1 MDYRSP
7 VSPSTFH
14 DVSPGFGVTFS
25 NNRPCVLIA
34 GPCLMESR
42 ELAFT
47 IAEHVHTVCKKLGIP
62 WVFKASFE
70 KANRT
75 SLSTRSTLSREEAFQ
90 IFRDIRDTYRCPVM
104 TDVHESRDCE
114 AAATAV
120 DILQI
125 PAFLCRQTELLS
137 AAVSTGKV
145 LNIKK
150 GQFLSPHEML
160 DVHKKVLG
168 LGGNIP
174 LLCERGACFG
184 YNRLVSDMR
193 SLPILAS
200 QGNPVIFDAT
210 HSVQLPGA
218 GDGKSSGERWFVEP
232 LSRAAIAVGV
242 AGLFIETHPDP
253 HSALSDGP
261 NVVPLQYLEG
271 FLAPLVALD
280 RLTKTYP
287 YQDFSQNTFKSSKK
301 VS

>member
-1 MDYRSP
+1 MNYAPPS
-7 VSPSTFH
+7 SPSVFH
-14 DVSPGFGVTFS
+14 EVSPGLGIMFS
-25 NNRPCVLIA
+25 NTRPLVLIA

-47 IAEHVHTVCKKLGIP
+47 VADHIHTVCQKLGVT

-75 SLSTRSTLSREEAFQ
+75 SLAARSAVSREEAFHA
-90 IFRDIRDTYRCPVM
+90 FHDIRNAYDCPVM
-104 TDVHESRDCE
+104 TDVHESKDCD
-114 AAATAV
+114 AAASFV

-137 AAVSTGKV
+137 AAVKTGKV

-160 DVHKKVLG
+160 NVHEKVLG
-168 LGGNIP
+168 LGGSTP

-193 SLPILAS
+193 SLPIMAS
-200 QGNPVIFDAT
+200 KGNPIIFDAT

-232 LSRAAIAVGV
+232 LSRAAVAVGV

-253 HSALSDGP
+253 ACALSDGP

-271 FLAPLVALD
+271 FLTPLVHLD
-280 RLTKTYP
+280 RLTKSFP
-287 YQDFSQNTFKSSKK
+287 YQPFSQKSF
-301 VS
+301 

>member
-1 MDYRSP
+1 MDYAPPS
-7 VSPSTFH
+7 SPSIFH
-14 DVSPGFGVTFS
+14 DVSPGLEVTFS
-25 NNRPCVLIA
+25 NSRPLVLIA

-42 ELAFT
+42 ELAF
-47 IAEHVHTVCKKLGIP
+47 AVADHVHTVCQKLGIT

-75 SLSTRSTLSREEAFQ
+75 SLSARSTLSRAEAFQ
-90 IFRDIRDTYRCPVM
+90 VFQDIRSSYKCPVM
-104 TDVHESRDCE
+104 TDVHESGDCD
-114 AAATAV
+114 AVASAV

-137 AAVSTGKV
+137 AAVKTGRV

-160 DVHKKVLG
+160 NVHEKVLG
-168 LGGNIP
+168 LGGQTS

-184 YNRLVSDMR
+184 YNRLISDMR

-200 QGNPVIFDAT
+200 KGNPVIFDAT

-218 GDGKSSGERWFVEP
+218 GDGKSSGERWFVET
-232 LSRAAIAVGV
+232 LSRAAVAVGV

-253 HSALSDGP
+253 SSALSDGP

-271 FLAPLVALD
+271 FLTPLVQLD
-280 RLTKTYP
+280 HLTKSFP
-287 YQDFSQNTFKSSKK
+287 YQPFSQTTFKK
-301 VS
+301 